1 MARRRLREA
10 TMFKWFV
17 RKATRAVH
25 EARQEIDSEIKNKE
39 AYEKG
44 QQAARAFNTAVDA
57 HTGPRFEQLQT
68 NFMKVLNDRL
78 DLAAVDQEV
87 PPLVSARVEHRVF
100 LDNVN
105 KLKPQLMEETL
116 SACKDWMDVWAQL
129 GNESEMKQLIERK
142 IDDFTAQ
149 MLDVS
154 LRELLSRVDTLKP
167 LDEAWRAANP
177 DKSAQYPP
185 PS

>member
-1 MARRRLREA
+1 
-10 TMFKWFV
+10 MFKWLV
-17 RKATRAVH
+17 RTATRAVH
-25 EARQEIDSEIKNKE
+25 DAQQEIENEKKNKE

-44 QQAARAFNTAVDA
+44 QQAARAFNAAVDA
-57 HTGPRFEQLQT
+57 YTGPRFEQLQT

-78 DLAAVDQEV
+78 DLAAADQEV

-105 KLKPQLMEETL
+105 KLKPHLTEETL
-116 SACKDWMDVWAQL
+116 SACKEWMDVWVQL

-142 IDDFTAQ
+142 IDDFTVQ

-154 LRELLSRVDTLKP
+154 LKELLSRVDVLKP
-167 LDEAWRAANP
+167 LDDAWRAANP